1 MKLGVLAGGGPFPR
15 RLADAWRAR
24 GGETFVVCLR
34 DFADPSLFEGHP
46 CMVERVGAGGA
57 ILARLRAEG
66 VTHLVL
72 AGRARRPSLAAL
84 WPDAWTARQI
94 ARLGRAAFGGDDALL
109 RAIAEVLREEGF
121 ALLSPQEVLEDALAG
136 EGLLAGPPP
145 DEVAEADIARGMA
158 VLAALSAVDVG
169 QAVVVQ
175 QGLVLGVEAIEGTDA
190 LLARAGGLRREGPG
204 GVLVKLPKLGQDMR
218 LDPPVIGATTV
229 EGAAAAGLRGLCIA
243 AGGTAIAERAATLA
257 RAEALGL
264 FIVARRWGAQ
274 GETP

>member
-34 DFADPSLFEGHP
+34 DFAEPALFEGHP
-46 CMVERVGAGGA
+46 CMVERVGAAGA

-72 AGRARRPSLAAL
+72 AGRAKRPSFAAL

-121 ALLSPQEVLEDALAG
+121 QLLSPQEVLGDAMAG
-136 EGLLAGPPP
+136 EGLLAGPAP
-145 DEVAEADIARGMA
+145 DETAEADIARGMA
-158 VLAALSAVDVG
+158 VLAALSSVDVG

-190 LLARAGGLRREGPG
+190 LLARAGEHRREGPG

-274 GETP
+274 GETT